1 MRILL
6 VDDSRTSRMVT
17 GGHLSEGGHTVVEA
31 ANGREALVRLDEH
44 EVDLILMDVEM
55 PEMNGYDTAKAIRRQ
70 HSDEEWVPL
79 IFLSGRVEDHD
90 LAQGIDA
97 GGDDYIHKPV
107 SPVVLQSKI
116 VAMERITAM
125 RSRLLSMQAQLAD
138 ANQELRRLSSQDGLT
153 GIANRRCFDQALEAE
168 WRRARRSGMPLGLI
182 MLDVDYFKRYNDT
195 YGHQKG
201 DDCLKA
207 VAQAISD
214 SVSRGGDLVAR
225 YGGEEF
231 AILLPETPAPGG
243 MQIAERVLSSIRVKA
258 LVHESSDVAA
268 IVTASLGLSVGVP
281 TQSSTPADLVKAAD
295 NALYRAKCRGRNTC
309 QFQPLLELHQAKSA

>member
-17 GGHLSEGGHTVVEA
+17 GVHLSEGGHTVVEA

-55 PEMNGYDTAKAIRRQ
+55 PEMNGYETAKAIRRN

-79 IFLSGRVEDHD
+79 IFLSGRVEDQD

-125 RSRLLSMQAQLAD
+125 RSRLLSMQAQLAE

-207 VAQAISD
+207 VADAIGE
-214 SVSRGGDLVAR
+214 SVGRGGDLVAR

-231 AILLPETPAPGG
+231 VILLPETPAPGG
-243 MQIAERVLSSIRVKA
+243 MQIAERVLSSIRAKA
-258 LVHESSDVAA
+258 LVHESSDVAS
-268 IVTASLGLSVGVP
+268 IVTASLGLCVGVP
-281 TQSSTPADLVKAAD
+281 TQSSCPADLIKAAD
-295 NALYRAKCRGRNTC
+295 NALYRAKCRGRNVC